1 MFIKYLDFLSP
12 RITFYHK
19 GFLSHSSIS
28 SGILSIIAVIFVIIL
43 GIHFSLDIIRKIN
56 PKTFYLHSF
65 VADAGIYQLNSSS
78 LFHYIS
84 IIQIFEGKTIY
95 EELDLEAF
103 TIIGAQLYGNN
114 FLNNAKYNGIESL
127 DHWLYGYCN
136 KEINTKGLDNLISD
150 KMFNKSV
157 CIKKY
162 YNSTERQYYDIGD
175 PKFSWPII
183 AHGSFNE
190 NYKLYG
196 IYIQKC
202 NNNTIKHILGN
213 DYQCKNDLEI
223 GNYFD
228 VKGTRYF
235 HLHFINNYINIS
247 NYENPYFNY
256 FYRMETQLNKKQYT
270 FHELYFNPTLV
281 KTDDGLI
288 INNIK
293 ENISYI
299 FDRDNTYN
307 FETGTRDIYVGFI
320 FIIRNIRDIYERTY
334 KRVQDVISSIGGINQ
349 AVTIVA
355 ICINTL
361 YNNFVVLS
369 DTELLLHSS
378 IYNEKKNNKKELIKH
393 RNSRNKIKDIE
404 KKNIV
409 NKKNSE
415 RKELSN
421 ESVINKSK
429 INKSDNFS
437 KSNYFINNYHT
448 LNDKNQSIN
457 KNIIMD
463 NQSVADKNY
472 NNKENIKNNKKANN
486 FLNFLCYI
494 ITCKN
499 KAQNFSI
506 YEKFRIKII
515 SEEHII
521 KNHLNIYNLL
531 KVTERKRYSRK
542 SSYRLKDVIN
552 LV

>member
-103 TIIGAQLYGNN
+103 SIIGAQLYGNN

-223 GNYFD
+223 GNYFN

-235 HLHFINNYINIS
+235 HLHFINNYIDIS

-334 KRVQDVISSIGGINQ
+334 KRVQDVISNIGGINQ
-349 AVTIVA
+349 AISIVA
-355 ICINTL
+355 ICINSL

-378 IYNEKKNNKKELIKH
+378 IYNEKKNNKKELVKH
-393 RNSRNKIKDIE
+393 KNSKSKIKDTE
-404 KKNIV
+404 KRNIG
-409 NKKNSE
+409 NKKNSD

-421 ESVINKSK
+421 ESPINKTK

-437 KSNYFINNYHT
+437 KSNYFINN
-448 LNDKNQSIN
+448 LNIINDKSQSIINNNEITDN
-457 KNIIMD
+457 KNINKREKSKND
-463 NQSVADKNY
+463 NKVK
-472 NNKENIKNNKKANN
+472 N
-486 FLNFLCYI
+486 FLDFLCYK
-494 ITCKN
+494 ITCK
-499 KAQNFSI
+499 KKSQNFKI

-531 KVTERKRYSRK
+531 KVTERKRYVRK
-542 SSYRLKDVIN
+542 NSYRLKDVIN
-552 LV
+552 LI

>member
-19 GFLSHSSIS
+19 GFLSHSSIL
-28 SGILSIIAVIFVIIL
+28 SGILSIIAIIFLIIL
-43 GIHFSLDIIRKIN
+43 GVHFSLDIIKKTN
-56 PKTFYLHSF
+56 PKAFYLHSF
-65 VADAGIYQLNSSS
+65 VSDAGIYQLNSSS

-84 IIQIFEGKTIY
+84 IVQIYKGKTIY
-95 EELDLEAF
+95 EEIDLEAF
-103 TIIGAQLYGNN
+103 SIIGAQLYGNN
-114 FLNNAKYNGIESL
+114 FLNNAKYNGIVSF

-223 GNYFD
+223 DNYFN

-235 HLHFINNYINIS
+235 HLHFINNYIDIS

-334 KRVQDVISSIGGINQ
+334 KRVQDVISNIGGINQ
-349 AVTIVA
+349 AISIVA
-355 ICINTL
+355 ICINSL

-378 IYNEKKNNKKELIKH
+378 IYNEKKNNKKELVKH
-393 RNSRNKIKDIE
+393 KNSKSRIKDTE
-404 KKNIV
+404 KRNIG
-409 NKKNSE
+409 NKKNSD

-421 ESVINKSK
+421 ESPINKTK

-437 KSNYFINNYHT
+437 KSNYFINN
-448 LNDKNQSIN
+448 LNIINDKSQSIINNNEITDN
-457 KNIIMD
+457 KNINNREKSKND
-463 NQSVADKNY
+463 NKVK
-472 NNKENIKNNKKANN
+472 N
-486 FLNFLCYI
+486 FLDFLCYK
-494 ITCKN
+494 ITCK
-499 KAQNFSI
+499 KKSQNFKI

-521 KNHLNIYNLL
+521 SLTLIYLIIKLDLNG
-531 KVTERKRYSRK
+531 
-542 SSYRLKDVIN
+542 
-552 LV
+552 

>member
-103 TIIGAQLYGNN
+103 SIIGAQLYGNN
-114 FLNNAKYNGIESL
+114 FLNNAKYNGIKSF

-162 YNSTERQYYDIGD
+162 YNSTESQYYDIGD

-183 AHGSFNE
+183 GHGSFNE

-223 GNYFD
+223 DNYFN

-235 HLHFINNYINIS
+235 HLHFINNYIDIS

-334 KRVQDVISSIGGINQ
+334 KRVQDVISNIGGINQ

-378 IYNEKKNNKKELIKH
+378 IYNEKKNNKKELVKH
-393 RNSRNKIKDIE
+393 KNSKSKIKDTE
-404 KKNIV
+404 KRNIG
-409 NKKNSE
+409 NKKNSD

-421 ESVINKSK
+421 ESPINKTK

-437 KSNYFINNYHT
+437 KSNYYINNFHII
-448 LNDKNQSIN
+448 NDKTQYIINDNKMADN
-457 KNIIMD
+457 KNI
-463 NQSVADKNY
+463 
-472 NNKENIKNNKKANN
+472 NNKENSNNNNKTNN
-486 FLNFLCYI
+486 FLDFLCYT

-499 KAQNFSI
+499 KAENFRV

-531 KVTERKRYSRK
+531 KVTERKRYVRK

-552 LV
+552 LI